1 MPLSGVPQPQ
11 KFAFMAADWEPL
23 APSCPLGLSCSESSG
38 CIQESPREMFAERRA
53 PEAAAVHTQHPPQPP
68 QTPQQRGFAQFPARG
83 SDPSPAYPALGLPGV
98 DHQQRGLL
106 AIHGQRALVGH
117 LCKTPGE
124 PGRCRNSLG
133 QQRPSAGPPRPH
145 WAPPGLA
152 RGSLRARGAAASPPP
167 PPGPVASDPTT
178 EGPRQARGAPT
189 SVLLQQIPLLDAGEG
204 VGQAGFAHAGVPQQH
219 HAVLGLPAPRRA
231 RGFGGPT
238 APGCRSPAARLRG
251 RVAELGVPGLAPCRG
266 SRCPGPR
273 QRGAGPPP
281 QRALAP
287 ALRVQGHRR
296 HRGQRGREPRGVP
309 GSLRSPAA
317 PLLRRSSPTL
327 QPRGHGNGLAGP
339 GLLSQKFGPNFSQTG
354 LTSAELLGTAARP
367 RSGEALKT
375 GRWSPRRSRSLP
387 CPTPPSPSTA
397 RTPGALPGP
406 RGPRGAPGA
415 GAGRGAPGHDPSGSG
430 EKRGGKA
437 APGLPGSP
445 VPSRPVPVARGL
457 RHAPVPPGA
466 GPPPGPRAPRPV
478 PSRLHLAAARGS
490 ARPPPLRQVRSEP
503 SPVLPRCLP
512 PERGCEGSAAPV
524 WQPVTDSRTGGVF
537 RTGQHG
543 GCFYLNLSLALAPT
557 QAPGWLRA
565 GSPALHRDVPTPGHP
580 RTPLPVTAPR
590 WRGPFGAAPMALGGS
605 DGAGG

>member
-38 CIQESPREMFAERRA
+38 CIQESPRETFAERRA
-53 PEAAAVHTQHPPQPP
+53 PKAAAVRTQHPPQPP

-124 PGRCRNSLG
+124 PGRCRNSPG

-145 WAPPGLA
+145 RAPPGLA
-152 RGSLRARGAAASPPP
+152 RGSLQARGAAASPPP

-339 GLLSQKFGPNFSQTG
+339 GLLSQKFGPNFSQTR
-354 LTSAELLGTAARP
+354 LTSAELPGTAARP

-375 GRWSPRRSRSLP
+375 GRWSPRRGRSLP
-387 CPTPPSPSTA
+387 CPTPPPRPPPAPPGLCPVPEAPAGLPVPGLGEVTPATTPRAPGRSGGGK
-397 RTPGALPGP
+397 RHRGCPGA
-406 RGPRGAPGA
+406 
-415 GAGRGAPGHDPSGSG
+415 
-430 EKRGGKA
+430 
-437 APGLPGSP
+437 
-445 VPSRPVPVARGL
+445 PSRPVPSPLRGGSATLRSHPGQGPPQVPEPPARS
-457 RHAPVPPGA
+457 PPGSISRLPGA
-466 GPPPGPRAPRPV
+466 AHGPRRFAK
-478 PSRLHLAAARGS
+478 
-490 ARPPPLRQVRSEP
+490 
-503 SPVLPRCLP
+503 
-512 PERGCEGSAAPV
+512 
-524 WQPVTDSRTGGVF
+524 
-537 RTGQHG
+537 
-543 GCFYLNLSLALAPT
+543 
-557 QAPGWLRA
+557 
-565 GSPALHRDVPTPGHP
+565 
-580 RTPLPVTAPR
+580 
-590 WRGPFGAAPMALGGS
+590 
-605 DGAGG
+605 